1 MLLSMY
7 RSLVERSSPAEERDL
22 MRRIAEQDEAALAA
36 LYDRYS
42 SLLFGLVLRIVK
54 ERQEAE
60 DLLQDVF
67 LQVWEKA
74 PSFDHNRGHLY
85 GWLVTLAR
93 NRSIDRIRQMQS
105 LNRRHRKLEEGTALE
120 EPLQQNAHNPF
131 SLVVALEQASTV
143 QAALQQL
150 PQEQRDVI
158 LLAYFGGYSQS
169 EVSKHLNVPLGT
181 VKTRTRQGML
191 KLHTILRESAP

>member
-1 MLLSMY
+1 MLVTMF
-7 RSLVERSSPAEERDL
+7 RTLVERPSASEERDL
-22 MRRIAEQDEAALAA
+22 MRRIADQDEAALAT

-42 SLLFGLVLRIVK
+42 SLVFSLTLRIVK

-74 PSFDHNRGHLY
+74 SSFDHNRGHLY

-93 NRSIDRIRQMQS
+93 NRSIDRIRQKQS
-105 LNRRHRKLEEGTALE
+105 LQRRHNKLEEEAVLDEPIRQTAQSPLE
-120 EPLQQNAHNPF
+120 M
-131 SLVVALEQASTV
+131 VVALEQASQV
-143 QAALQQL
+143 KEAMQQI
-150 PQEQRDVI
+150 PKEQQDVI

-169 EVSKHLNVPLGT
+169 EIAKILNAPLGT
-181 VKTRTRQGML
+181 VKTRTRQGMRKLEQIL
-191 KLHTILRESAP
+191 KGTMP